1 MKESQKL
8 PVSVHTLESLKGE
21 VGEES
26 IVFKDVPL
34 FEVPYISPWTGYQYI
49 VTNRSKDALEAF
61 AKKSSVFGELGNPL
75 RPIDVKKQMSIQLH
89 RAAIQITNIRVEVD
103 ESLRHRV
110 IADVE
115 TAKGLYGKIVFKH
128 MVEGGK
134 FRFLLRSLATYN
146 YEGARE
152 LSSITTFDLGIFDH
166 DTTIPQGNM
175 EI

>member
-1 MKESQKL
+1 MKESQQL
-8 PVSVHTLESLKGE
+8 PVSVHTVESLKGE

-26 IVFKDVPL
+26 IVFKDVTL

-115 TAKGLYGKIVFKH
+115 TAKGLYGKIVYKH
-128 MVEGGK
+128 MVEGGT
-134 FRFLLRSLATYN
+134 FRFLLRSMATCS
-146 YEGARE
+146 YENVRE
-152 LSSITTFDLGIFDH
+152 LFEIVTFDLGIFDH
-166 DTTIPQGNM
+166 NTAIPHIAM
-175 EI
+175 ET